1 MNIEDIRNNAL
12 LNEFKENPV
21 RYLKNFAMDIIVVV
35 VALAYIFYQMVQLEP
50 QNVNPLVLIAQA
62 FMGIVCGVVIK
73 QALGENGFSKGYNS
87 QKWIEEEH
95 KYNEACNLANG
106 YMERVDNFYLCE
118 EIEKKRNYRR
128 QHLQAIRLKYED
140 WFDYEGNYIGDFF
153 KYNELDKRQKKAL
166 NKCIKVKIYVLN
178 LFSEYST
185 STEQDTKREMTD
197 KMQRHKNLTKNTLS
211 ATIIAIVGVYFVPL
225 FNGWSWATLIA
236 STMQVSLWVLFGVL
250 QLYSN
255 YGYVVQDK
263 VALLRRKKET
273 IVRFTTGCE
282 KELYKTN
289 PYDDFAQQNSLQ
301 TNNVVA

>member
-1 MNIEDIRNNAL
+1 MDIENIRNNNL

-21 RYLKNFAMDIIVVV
+21 RYLKNFAMDIIVIV

-62 FMGIVCGVVIK
+62 FIGIVCGVVIK

-87 QKWIEEEH
+87 QKWVEEEG
-95 KYNEACNLANG
+95 KYNEVCNSATK
-106 YMERVDNFYLCE
+106 YIERVDNFYLCE

-128 QHLQAIRLKYED
+128 QYLQGRGLKYDD

-153 KYNELDKRQKKAL
+153 KYSELTKLQRKAL

-185 STEQDTKREMTD
+185 SVEQDTKREMTD
-197 KMQRHKNLTKNTLS
+197 KMQRGKNLTKNTLS
-211 ATIIAIVGVYFVPL
+211 ATIIAIIGVYFVPL
-225 FNGWSWATLIA
+225 FNGWSWAALIA
-236 STMQVSLWVLFGVL
+236 STMQVSLWVLFGIM

-255 YGYVVQDK
+255 YCYVIFDK
-263 VALLRRKKET
+263 VSLLRKKKET
-273 IVRFTTGCE
+273 IARFTTGCD
-282 KELYKTN
+282 KDLYKTN
-289 PYDDFAQQNSLQ
+289 PYDDFAQKRVEHTTS
-301 TNNVVA
+301 VVA